1 MAIIVKK
8 SGLTFK
14 TCGRGCIMKHT
25 SQIFGGGKSA
35 DAVASNDQAEPNAEL
50 VADVDSIIG
59 EIQAR
64 ANYVGPVLEEILHTP
79 HERMN
84 WDV

>member
-1 MAIIVKK
+1 
-8 SGLTFK
+8 
-14 TCGRGCIMKHT
+14 MKHT
-25 SQIFGGGKSA
+25 NHISAGEKSA
-35 DAVASNDQAEPNAEL
+35 DAIASNDQADPE
-50 VADVDSIIG
+50 VKFTTTTDSFMG

-64 ANYVGPVLEEILHTP
+64 AHYVGPVLEEILHTP

>member
-1 MAIIVKK
+1 
-8 SGLTFK
+8 
-14 TCGRGCIMKHT
+14 MKHT
-25 SQIFGGGKSA
+25 SQIFGGEKSA
-35 DAVASNDQAEPNAEL
+35 DAVAPNDPAKTNTKL
-50 VADVDSIIG
+50 VANVDSIIG

-64 ANYVGPVLEEILHTP
+64 ANYVGPVLEEILHAP

>member
-1 MAIIVKK
+1 
-8 SGLTFK
+8 
-14 TCGRGCIMKHT
+14 MKHT
-25 SQIFGGGKSA
+25 SQISGGGKSA
-35 DAVASNDQAEPNAEL
+35 DAVASDDQAEPDIKFVTSVE
-50 VADVDSIIG
+50 SIMG

>member
-1 MAIIVKK
+1 
-8 SGLTFK
+8 
-14 TCGRGCIMKHT
+14 MKHT

-35 DAVASNDQAEPNAEL
+35 DASASNDQAEPNIKFVTNVE
-50 VADVDSIIG
+50 SIMG